1 MEAIAK
7 NALETTSAIAIER
20 STSQK
25 ASAVVIP
32 FPAPESREEVTANSI
47 AVGEAMAGAM
57 RETVE
62 AGNDNSQPVEELPD
76 RNALI
81 ERQHLASAFE
91 IVSTV
96 IQNRNTLPVLDNSR
110 VTASGNLATITATDL
125 DIEISVTVPAAIDGG
140 FDVTIP
146 AKKMKELLKGA
157 PKADYVAFEN
167 AGESVA
173 ADFEKVRYRLNAIP
187 AADFPVLAGPKDG
200 ACFMMRGADFAD
212 GLDAV
217 AGAISTEEARYYL
230 NGIFLESCEDGR
242 ELRMV
247 ATDGHRL
254 YMQKLELPSVIGN
267 WPVMGYQRGV
277 IIPQKTV
284 VLLSRITRGKKCPDF
299 IGITVAESACRFV
312 FSYEFGEV
320 TITSKNIDGTF
331 PDYRRVIPNHS
342 NFPAARFDS
351 AGLAEGIKAVSLIST
366 EKGRAFKLSVNS
378 DGAQLVVNNPDMGSA
393 VSNVP
398 CQWGSEPTEI
408 GFNARYILDA
418 LDVAGDGEVSIY
430 VQDASS
436 PGVVIGKRE
445 GWLAVVMPMRV

>member
-25 ASAVVIP
+25 VSAVVIP
-32 FPAPESREEVTANSI
+32 FPVPMPEAI
-47 AVGEAMAGAM
+47 EAD
-57 RETVE
+57 
-62 AGNDNSQPVEELPD
+62 NDNIEPVEELPN

-91 IVSTV
+91 IVTTV
-96 IQNRNTLPVLDNSR
+96 IESRNHIPVLDNAR
-110 VTASGNLATITATDL
+110 VTARGNLATITATDL
-125 DIEISVTVPAAIDGG
+125 DVEIAVTVPAAIDAG

-167 AGESVA
+167 ADDIVA
-173 ADFEKVRYRLNAIP
+173 ADFEKVRYRLHAI
-187 AADFPVLAGPKDG
+187 AATDFPTLKGPENG
-200 ACFMMRGADFAD
+200 AYFMMRGADIAN

-217 AGAISTEEARYYL
+217 SGAISTEETRYYL
-230 NGIFLESCEDGR
+230 NGIFFERHDTGDGH

-254 YMQKLELPSVIGN
+254 YMQKLELPGVIGQ
-267 WPVMGYQRGV
+267 WPSMGYQQGV
-277 IIPQKTV
+277 IIPRKV
-284 VLLSRITRGKKCPDF
+284 VALLSKLMRGKKCPDF
-299 IGITVAESACRFV
+299 INITVASEVSRFV

-320 TITSKNIDGTF
+320 TITAKNIDGTF
-331 PDYRRVIPNHS
+331 PDYQRVIPSWS

-351 AGLAEGIKAVSLIST
+351 EGLAEGIKAVSLISS
-366 EKGRAFKLSVNS
+366 EKGRAFKLSVDGN
-378 DGAQLVVNNPDMGSA
+378 GAQLVVNNPDMGSA
-393 VSNVP
+393 VANVP
-398 CQWGSEPTEI
+398 CQWESEPTEI
-408 GFNARYILDA
+408 GFNARYMLDA
-418 LDVAGDGEVSIY
+418 LDVAGDGDVSIY
-430 VQDASS
+430 LQDPGA

>member
-20 STSQK
+20 STSQEV
-25 ASAVVIP
+25 SAVVIP
-32 FPAPESREEVTANSI
+32 SPSPAPEPI
-47 AVGEAMAGAM
+47 EADNNN
-57 RETVE
+57 VE
-62 AGNDNSQPVEELPD
+62 AVEELPH
-76 RNALI
+76 RNAVI
-81 ERQHLASAFE
+81 ERQHLAAAFE

-96 IQNRNTLPVLDNSR
+96 IESRNHIPVLDNAR

-125 DIEISVTVPAAIDGG
+125 DIEIAVTLPAAIDAG

-167 AGESVA
+167 DGDVVA
-173 ADFEKVRYRLNAIP
+173 ADFKKVRYRLKAIS
-187 AADFPVLAGPKDG
+187 ASDFPTLRGPADG
-200 ACFMMRGADFAD
+200 AYFIMRGADIVN
-212 GLDAV
+212 GIDAV
-217 AGAISTEEARYYL
+217 AGAISTEETRYYL
-230 NGIFLESCEDGR
+230 NGIFFERHDGHDGQ

-254 YMQKLELPSVIGN
+254 YMQKLELPGVIGK
-267 WPVMGYQRGV
+267 WPSMGYQQGV
-277 IIPQKTV
+277 IIPRKV
-284 VLLSRITRGKKCPDF
+284 VGLLSKLMRGKNRPDC
-299 IGITVAESACRFV
+299 IAITVADNASRFV

-320 TITSKNIDGTF
+320 TITAKNIDGTF
-331 PDYRRVIPNHS
+331 PDYQRVIPRWS

-351 AGLAEGIKAVSLIST
+351 EGLAEGIKAVSLISS
-366 EKGRAFKLSVNS
+366 EKVRAFKLSVDGN
-378 DGAQLVVNNPDMGSA
+378 GAQLVVNNPDTGSA
-393 VSNVP
+393 VANTP
-398 CQWGSEPTEI
+398 CQWESEPTEI

-418 LDVAGDGEVSIY
+418 LDVAGNGDVSIY
-430 VQDASS
+430 LQDPGA